1 MKGTKMRDEFDDI
14 YGNKYIGAA
23 DLNGSRRRVK
33 ISGVNIEDLG
43 EKDGSTKRKYVLYFE
58 DEEKA
63 LPLNK
68 TNATKLALAFGRDRA
83 KWVGRRL
90 ELYREP
96 RTILA
101 FGSGCSARAEVSP
114 RSGTV
119 LTPGRRP
126 RGPLH
131 DATRSPPVSAL
142 KRVQLPPARAEPA
155 GGCCS
160 RGSSCRS

>member
-1 MKGTKMRDEFDDI
+1 MFKLMAGIDIIHIPYKGP
-14 YGNKYIGAA
+14 AA
-23 DLNGSRRRVK
+23 AVTDLLAGQVQM
-33 ISGVNIEDLG
+33 
-43 EKDGSTKRKYVLYFE
+43 YFE
-58 DEEKA
+58 
-63 LPLNK
+63 NI
-68 TNATKLALAFGRDRA
+68 G
-83 KWVGRRL
+83 
-90 ELYREP
+90 EP

-131 DATRSPPVSAL
+131 DATRQPPVSAL
-142 KRVQLPPARAEPA
+142 KRVQLPSARAEPA